1 MKKATAIFFLTILF
15 LPAIYKVGF
24 FTYFQLNRDFI
35 AENYCVNKERPITL
49 CYGQCFLNKGIEL
62 VDQSKN
68 SERIISQVKF
78 ESQDFFVEDIA
89 TLVFT
94 TKTITTFSIFPIP
107 SLSNGVSSSVF
118 RPPLA

>member
-68 SERIISQVKF
+68 SERIIGMSHLGNRRGIIELVWALHEGFNFQR
-78 ESQDFFVEDIA
+78 VEKLRLLIG
-89 TLVFT
+89 L
-94 TKTITTFSIFPIP
+94 
-107 SLSNGVSSSVF
+107 F
-118 RPPLA
+118 R